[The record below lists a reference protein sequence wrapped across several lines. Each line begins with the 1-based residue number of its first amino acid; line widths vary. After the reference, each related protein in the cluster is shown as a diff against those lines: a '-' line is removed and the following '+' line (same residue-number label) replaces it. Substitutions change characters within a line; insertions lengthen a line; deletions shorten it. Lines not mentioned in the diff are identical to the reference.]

1 MTKEEK
7 IKVAKWYICNHL
19 IGIDTETYN
28 LVKNNKINNLDEL
41 EEIIKKKGKNGLQ
54 LCLRCLHVTNEICNR
69 CDGLDDQGFR
79 FRYKYFKNRM
89 DEENNPKDDFVFKI
103 K

>member
-7 IKVAKWYICNHL
+7 IKVAKWYICNYL
-19 IGIDTETYN
+19 IVLDTETYN
-28 LVKNNKINNLDEL
+28 LVKNDKINNLDEL
-41 EEIIKKKGKNGLQ
+41 EEIIKKKGGNGLQ

-69 CDGLDDQGFR
+69 CDDPEDQGFR
-79 FRYKYFKNRM
+79 FRYKYYKNRM
-89 DEENNPKDDFVFKI
+89 DEENNPKDDFVFII